1 MKKIANVIII
11 AGLLVFLYP
20 LLDRAYTWYWQQ
32 KILQSWEANMPA
44 VEDRRSRERPPGEV
58 GAGAEQ
64 PEPPLELPAN
74 ALGIIGI
81 EKIDLR
87 IPIIEGAS
95 LANLKIGAGLMAE
108 TAAFGEPGNTVLT
121 AHRSYTYG
129 RFFNRLDEVEIGDEI
144 TVDTFAGA
152 YCYIVYDK
160 EIVKP
165 NDPSILESPGGE
177 EKEDIL
183 TLVTCHPIRK
193 ATHRLIIRARPYIWK
208 TPDACFYPPS

>member
-32 KILQSWEANMPA
+32 KILQSWEANMPPA
-44 VEDRRSRERPPGEV
+44 VEDRWSRERLPGET
-58 GAGAEQ
+58 GAGAES
-64 PEPPLELPAN
+64 PEPPLELPAD
-74 ALGIIGI
+74 ALGILGI

-87 IPIIEGAS
+87 IPIIKGAS
-95 LANLKIGAGLMAE
+95 LANLKIGAGLMPE

-144 TVDTFAGA
+144 TVDTFEGA
-152 YCYIVYDK
+152 YRYIIFDK

-165 NDPSILESPGGE
+165 SDPSIFDSPSGE
-177 EKEDIL
+177 QEEDIL

-193 ATHRLIIRARPYIWK
+193 ATHRLIIRARPCI
-208 TPDACFYPPS
+208 